1 MASLD
6 IGIHDEKTI
15 DIMEG
20 AHELLQCFVNSLHL
34 EGALCPWRTGG
45 EHIPPHSVCALL
57 IQNRPRI
64 DGVAAAFAHLLSI
77 GCHDELKAEAV
88 FIGRLVVKERACRQK
103 AIEPAARLIDG
114 FGDKISGIRGWKR
127 SRICRICRIC
137 RIVKRV
143 VPLGGVGASGI
154 KPAINDIRHAMHRA
168 AAFIAGEKDI
178 IYIRPVEFDIVGD
191 VRAARFQLGDT
202 ADAVLIATRVAC
214 PDRQRRS
221 PITFAA

>member
-20 AHELLQCFVNSLHL
+20 AHELLQCFVNSLHF
-34 EGALCPWRTGG
+34 EGALCPRRTGG

-57 IQNRPRI
+57 IQNGPRI

-88 FIGRLVVKERACRQK
+88 FVGRLVVKERACRQK

-114 FGDKISGIRGWKR
+114 FGDKISRIRGWKR
-127 SRICRICRIC
+127 SRICRICRI
-137 RIVKRV
+137 VKRV
-143 VPLGGVGASGI
+143 VPLRGVGASGI
-154 KPAINDIRHAMHRA
+154 EPAIDDIRHAMHRA
-168 AAFIAGEKDI
+168 AALIAGEKDI
-178 IYIRPVEFDIVGD
+178 IYIRPVEFNIVRDI
-191 VRAARFQLGDT
+191 RAARFQLGDT
-202 ADAVLIATRVAC
+202 ADAVLIATCVAC

>member
-1 MASLD
+1 MASLN
-6 IGIHDEKTI
+6 IGIHDEKTV

-34 EGALCPWRTGG
+34 EGALCPRRTSG

-64 DGVAAAFAHLLSI
+64 DGVAATFAHLLSI
-77 GCHDELKAEAV
+77 GCHDELKAEAIFV
-88 FIGRLVVKERACRQK
+88 GRLVVKERACRQK

-114 FGDKISGIRGWKR
+114 FGDEISRIRGWKR

-143 VPLGGVGASGI
+143 VPLRRVRASGI
-154 KPAINDIRHAMHRA
+154 KPAIDDIRHAMHGA
-168 AAFIAGEKDI
+168 AALIAGENDI
-178 IYIRPVEFDIVGD
+178 VHVGTVEFNIVRDI
-191 VRAARFQLGDT
+191 RAARFQLGDT